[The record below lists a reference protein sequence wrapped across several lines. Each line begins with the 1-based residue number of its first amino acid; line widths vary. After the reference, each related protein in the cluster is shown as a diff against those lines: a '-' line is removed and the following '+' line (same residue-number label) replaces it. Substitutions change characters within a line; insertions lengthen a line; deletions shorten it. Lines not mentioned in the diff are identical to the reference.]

1 MCLKLLRTHQPYI
14 IWPNH
19 TWECSQATYWTISYP
34 STVFTSLTPYQTRDC
49 TETAVRAQTPMPPYV
64 PHYYR
69 YFYLCNDALETLE
82 CSYLRDWSHI
92 PTIQPTLT
100 SSNCLCEA
108 VSNSAKKK
116 TLGWMHTYHHAW
128 QKFCTLSLF
137 LCSLIY
143 WYHTPSQRSPCKDV
157 AAQLFTWRSW
167 RFTSAMTVYRGRCSL
182 MQLPGKT

>member
-1 MCLKLLRTHQPYI
+1 MSTSCEPDLVRAFTYIFVPGAAFRFFMCLKLLRTHQPYI

-34 STVFTSLTPYQTRDC
+34 STVFTSLTQYQTRDC

-116 TLGWMHTYHHAW
+116 HSAECIHIIMHGRNFVPYHCSSAAWSTDTTHHLKDRHA
-128 QKFCTLSLF
+128 
-137 LCSLIY
+137 
-143 WYHTPSQRSPCKDV
+143 R
-157 AAQLFTWRSW
+157 
-167 RFTSAMTVYRGRCSL
+167 M
-182 MQLPGKT
+182 